1 MTAEEFYKDEFNKG
15 MSPYSSKTTWIGS
28 REGKPYLTLDVAF
41 EFAEAYAKHENELLR
56 GYVQHKEDCKVI
68 SKYSTHLGSDCN
80 CGLNQALK
88 K

>member
-1 MTAEEFYKDEFNKG
+1 MTAEEFYLDEHKG
-15 MSPYSSKTTWIGS
+15 VFYGDPVIE
-28 REGKPYLTLDVAF
+28 RAIF
-41 EFAEAYAKHENELLR
+41 RFAEAYAKHENELLR